1 VTDEQQLVSAA
12 KNGSSEAFNKLLLLY
27 QDRLYRFL
35 LTRCS
40 LKSDAEDVLQETFIN
55 AFKYMHTYDERW
67 RFSTWLYRIALRK
80 AATFTSLTSPIDDVS
95 DAAADPLEACMEMSE
110 RENLWLAAKR
120 ILPDELFT
128 AMWLRYAEDMD
139 VADISKVLGRSVS
152 WTKVGLMRGRN
163 RLKSELADDV
173 ASSGV

>member
-1 VTDEQQLVSAA
+1 MTDEQQLVSAA

-40 LKSDAEDVLQETFIN
+40 LQSDAEDVLQETFIS

-80 AATFTSLTSPIDDVS
+80 AATFTPLAGPIDDIC
-95 DAAADPLEACMEMSE
+95 DDGADPLKACLERSE
-110 RENLWLAAKR
+110 RENMWLTAKR
-120 ILPDELFT
+120 ILPEELFT

>member
-1 VTDEQQLVSAA
+1 MTDEQQLVSAA

-27 QDRLYRFL
+27 QNRLYRFL

-40 LKSDAEDVLQETFIN
+40 VQSDAEDVLQETFIS

-67 RFSTWLYRIALRK
+67 KFSTWLYRIALRK
-80 AATFTSLTSPIDDVS
+80 AATFTSSTTQLDEVS
-95 DAAADPLEACMEMSE
+95 DEAADPLQACLEMSE

-120 ILPDELFT
+120 ILPDELFA

-139 VADISKVLGRSVS
+139 LADISKVLGRTVS
-152 WTKVGLMRGRN
+152 WTKVSLMRGRN